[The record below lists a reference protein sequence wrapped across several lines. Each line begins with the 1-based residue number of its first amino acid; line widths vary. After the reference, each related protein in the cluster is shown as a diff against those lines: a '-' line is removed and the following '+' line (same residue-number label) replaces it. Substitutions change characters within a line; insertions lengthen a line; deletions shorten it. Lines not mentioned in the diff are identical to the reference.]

1 MAPLNGTKL
10 DSCSIHP
17 AVQTAKQRPS
27 GGTVKTTTRR
37 SDNSRT
43 SQGRLESIVERMAD
57 GVVVVDRDGFI
68 RFTNP
73 AAEQLFGR
81 TSADLIGRELGFPVV
96 VGDTAGV
103 EVVRPTHDTVTA
115 ELRVVDTDWD
125 GEPALLVS
133 LRDVTD
139 RRRAEERAAQLE
151 RERRARAEAE
161 AASQAKSEF
170 LALMSHEL
178 RTPLNAVIGYA
189 DLLDLG
195 VSGPLSNVQHE
206 QVSRIRSSGHH
217 LLSLVNEVLDL
228 ARVEAGR
235 LTLHQGT
242 GHGRQTIDYAMTL
255 VQPMAEAR
263 GIQMSVRAPDG
274 CELIYEGD
282 EDRVRQI
289 LVNLLNNAIKFTEP
303 GGRVEIECGE
313 APRAGE
319 RAKLTGSGPWM
330 FFRVTDTGRG
340 IPAEKLTSIFDPFV
354 QVESGKTRSR
364 DGSGLGLTISRRLA
378 RLMKGD
384 LTVESALG
392 SGSAFTVWLLDA
404 TATATS
410 YARWRERSPDIA
422 ERLHGL
428 GDVGKVLIREL
439 ETLLEAFVNRLRDEP
454 IVSGA
459 RSLRGCLLS
468 SHLTEYIAGIATTF
482 ISIEDMRGEPSPII
496 TDGARIHAAIAEC
509 HGVQRGA
516 LGWTP
521 ELLHHEWAILREEL
535 ERLIQRHRRELLD
548 PALAEAMVVIERMI
562 TQAID
567 TSCRALNR
575 ARAES
580 GPVPLLREEPAA
592 ASG

>member
-1 MAPLNGTKL
+1 MK
-10 DSCSIHP
+10 DSH
-17 AVQTAKQRPS
+17 RS
-27 GGTVKTTTRR
+27 GK
-37 SDNSRT
+37 SRT
-43 SQGRLESIVERMAD
+43 NQSRLESIVERMAD
-57 GVVVVDRDGFI
+57 GVVVVDRSGLI
-68 RFTNP
+68 LFTNP

-81 TSADLIGRELGFPVV
+81 SSADLVGRELGFPVV

-139 RRRAEERAAQLE
+139 RKRAEERAAQLE

-195 VSGPLSNVQHE
+195 VSGPLSSAQHE

-235 LTLHQGT
+235 LTLHHGT
-242 GHGRQTIDYAMTL
+242 GHARQTIDAAMTL
-255 VQPMAEAR
+255 VHPMAEAR
-263 GIQMSVRAPDG
+263 GIQTGIRAPAD
-274 CELIYEGD
+274 CELIFEGD

-313 APRAGE
+313 ATRPPD
-319 RAKLTGSGPWM
+319 RAKLMGSGPWM
-330 FFRVTDTGRG
+330 FFRVADTGRG
-340 IPAEKLTSIFDPFV
+340 IPAEQLTSIFDPFV

-384 LTVESALG
+384 LVVQSTLG
-392 SGSAFTVWLLDA
+392 TGSTFTLWLVNA
-404 TATATS
+404 TTTAS
-410 YARWRERSPDIA
+410 NYARWRERSPEIA
-422 ERLHGL
+422 DRLHGL

-454 IVSGA
+454 IVNNA
-459 RSLRGCLLS
+459 RSLRTCQLAN
-468 SHLTEYIAGIATTF
+468 HVCEYVAGIATTF
-482 ISIEDMRGEPSPII
+482 VSVEDMRGAPSAII
-496 TDGARIHAAIAEC
+496 THGARIHNTIAEC
-509 HGVQRGA
+509 HGVQRGE
-516 LGWTP
+516 LGWTS
-521 ELLHHEWAILREEL
+521 ELLRREWAILREEM
-535 ERLIQRHRRELLD
+535 ERLLQRHRRELLD

-575 ARAES
+575 ARVES
-580 GPVPLLREEPAA
+580 GPAPLLREESAPTT
-592 ASG
+592 G

>member
-1 MAPLNGTKL
+1 
-10 DSCSIHP
+10 
-17 AVQTAKQRPS
+17 
-27 GGTVKTTTRR
+27 VKNTHR
-37 SDNSRT
+37 SEKSRA
-43 SQGRLESIVERMAD
+43 SQSRLEAIVERMAD
-57 GVVVVDRDGFI
+57 GVVVVDRAGMI
-68 RFTNP
+68 LFTNP

-81 TSADLIGRELGFPVV
+81 ASSDLVGRELGFPVV

-115 ELRVVDTDWD
+115 ELRVVEIDWD

-139 RRRAEERAAQLE
+139 RKRAEERAALLE

-195 VSGPLSNVQHE
+195 VSGPLSSVQHE
-206 QVSRIRSSGHH
+206 QVARIRSSGHH

-242 GHGRQTIDYAMTL
+242 GHTRQTIDSAMTL

-263 GIQMSVRAPDG
+263 GIQMSIRAPAD
-274 CELIYEGD
+274 CELIFEGD

-303 GGRVEIECGE
+303 GGRVEIECGVTAR
-313 APRAGE
+313 APD
-319 RAKLTGSGPWM
+319 RAKLMGSGPWM
-330 FFRVTDTGRG
+330 FFRVSDTGRG
-340 IPAEKLTSIFDPFV
+340 IPAEKLASIFDPFV

-384 LTVESALG
+384 LAVESALG
-392 SGSAFTVWLLDA
+392 SGSVFTLWLVDA
-404 TATATS
+404 TSTANS
-410 YARWRERSPDIA
+410 YAKWRARSPELAD
-422 ERLHGL
+422 RLHGL

-439 ETLLEAFVNRLRDEP
+439 ETLLEAFINRLRDEP
-454 IVSGA
+454 IINGA
-459 RSLRGCLLS
+459 RSLRACQLAN
-468 SHLTEYIAGIATTF
+468 HLCEYVAGIATTF
-482 ISIEDMRGEPSPII
+482 VSIEDMRGEPSAIL
-496 TDGARIHAAIAEC
+496 TDGARIHNTIAEC
-509 HGVQRGA
+509 HGVQRGE
-516 LGWTP
+516 LGWTS
-521 ELLHHEWAILREEL
+521 ELLHREWTILREEL

-548 PALAEAMVVIERMI
+548 PALAEGMVVIERMI

-580 GPVPLLREEPAA
+580 GPVPLLREEPAQTTH
-592 ASG
+592 